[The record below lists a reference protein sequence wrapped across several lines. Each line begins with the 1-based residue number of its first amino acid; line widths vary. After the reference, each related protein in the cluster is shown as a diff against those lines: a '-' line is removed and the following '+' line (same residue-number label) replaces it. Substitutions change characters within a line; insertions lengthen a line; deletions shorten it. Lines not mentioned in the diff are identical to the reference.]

1 MPHVFERFQRPAMP
15 GTARQSGL
23 GLGLAIVKS
32 VVEAHAGRVSLH
44 SAGPGQGTTVR
55 VQLPAEPL
63 EAAGATPGRTVEG
76 AGADDVTAAPRPA
89 GAVPPAMTGPAS
101 SSRSEAGSEAGPG
114 GVALDAAA
122 GGGRPGAVAARPP
135 GGAPAATAGE
145 DRAAAGLASAAGTPG
160 AAAAA
165 ADAPLTWRRILVL
178 EDEADSLELLTVLL
192 RRQGAIVRAF
202 DNAEQAL
209 AAAEHSSF
217 DLVISDLGLPGMD
230 GLEFMRRLQ
239 RRPVPLKAIAL
250 TAYAGDRQREEALKA
265 GFSRVETKPISP
277 PEFLATVT
285 AALAET
291 RAVE

>member
-1 MPHVFERFQRPAMP
+1 
-15 GTARQSGL
+15 
-23 GLGLAIVKS
+23 
-32 VVEAHAGRVSLH
+32 
-44 SAGPGQGTTVR
+44 
-55 VQLPAEPL
+55 
-63 EAAGATPGRTVEG
+63 
-76 AGADDVTAAPRPA
+76 
-89 GAVPPAMTGPAS
+89 
-101 SSRSEAGSEAGPG
+101 
-114 GVALDAAA
+114 
-122 GGGRPGAVAARPP
+122 
-135 GGAPAATAGE
+135 
-145 DRAAAGLASAAGTPG
+145 
-160 AAAAA
+160 
-165 ADAPLTWRRILVL
+165 
-178 EDEADSLELLTVLL
+178 VLL